1 MAESV
6 QQDAYELEF
15 TLERDDLVAYS
26 QYHLARSRLFTLIR
40 IFVTMGLGTALGV
53 LPASILLTINHL
65 TGEDRGQPDWSV
77 FVYGVV
83 TANAVIF
90 ALMYAN
96 RRKNRRRIA
105 EQLVDQDQA
114 TPKALGKRKMI
125 ISREGIRMLGS
136 AEEMVRGWS
145 SVADVAATDDHIFVC
160 ADRVFIIPARVI
172 GGAGE
177 VGMFLETVE
186 QWRRSEKAA

>member
-1 MAESV
+1 MVATV
-6 QQDAYELEF
+6 QQDVYELEF

-26 QYHLARSRLFTLIR
+26 QYHLAQSRLFTLIR

-53 LPASILLTINHL
+53 LPASILLAINHL
-65 TGEDRGQPDWSV
+65 AREDRGQPDWSV

-114 TPKALGKRKMI
+114 TSKALGKRKMI

-136 AEEMVRGWS
+136 AEETVREWS
-145 SVADVAATDDHIFVC
+145 SVADMVAIDDHIFAC

-172 GGAGE
+172 GGVGE
-177 VGMFLETVE
+177 IEMFLETVD
-186 QWRRSEKAA
+186 QWRRSENAA